1 MSYRRSLFVGLLAAA
16 LAAWGLGSAATMLAT
31 CLPLDAVAAS
41 PRAPLEEL
49 AADECVADGMST
61 PAFGRTPEITRC

>member
-1 MSYRRSLFVGLLAAA
+1 MSYRRLLFVGLLAAA
-16 LAAWGLGSAATMLAT
+16 LAAWVSAPAATMLVT
-31 CLPLDAVAAS
+31 CVPLDAVAAS

-49 AADECVADGMST
+49 AAEECVPDGMSV